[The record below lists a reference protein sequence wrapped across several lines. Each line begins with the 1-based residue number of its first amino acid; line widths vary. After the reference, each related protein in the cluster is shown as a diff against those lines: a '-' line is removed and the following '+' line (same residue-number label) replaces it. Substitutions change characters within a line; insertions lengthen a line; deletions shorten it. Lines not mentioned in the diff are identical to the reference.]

1 MSLPLFTQKLLTW
14 YKKQGRKNLPWQK
27 DKTAYRVWISEIML
41 QQTQVKTVIPYYLRF
56 MEAFPDVNSL
66 ANAPLDSVLTLWA
79 GLGYYTR
86 ARNLHKTALI
96 IQNNYH
102 GKFPSDVEKMIELPG
117 IGRST
122 ASAILAFS
130 EKQALTILDGNVKR
144 VLARLHAVS
153 GWPGKPDVEK
163 QLWQL
168 AETYTPTSR
177 YIVDYTQAIMDLGA
191 TLCTRSKP
199 KCTECPVSN
208 VCLAFKNDETALYP
222 HPSPKKSLPTKRIF
236 FLLLKN
242 QKGEILLERRPETGI
257 WGGLW
262 SLPETSTPDLPFQ
275 YLNNYGLTTKNKTQ
289 VLDPIKHTF
298 SHFKLLATPI
308 CHSVKSTNTR
318 AMSNALILWHN
329 PNDLL
334 PKGVPAPIK
343 KLLAQLSRESL

>member
-1 MSLPLFTQKLLTW
+1 MLDFTRNLLAW
-14 YKKQGRKNLPWQK
+14 FKKQGRKDLPWQQN
-27 DKTAYRVWISEIML
+27 KTAYRVWISEIML

-56 MEAFPDVNSL
+56 IEQFPDVKTL
-66 ANAPLDSVLTLWA
+66 ASASLDSVLALWA

-153 GWPGKPDVEK
+153 GWPGKPEVEK
-163 QLWQL
+163 KLWAI

-199 KCTECPVSN
+199 KCSECPVSKE
-208 VCLAFKNDETALYP
+208 CLAFAKNETALFP
-222 HPSPKKSLPTKRIF
+222 NPSPKKLLPTKRTF

-242 QKGEILLERRPETGI
+242 QKNEILLERRPEAGI

-262 SLPETSTPDLPFQ
+262 SLPETTTPDLPFS
-275 YLNNYGLTTKNKTQ
+275 YLNNYGLSAKNKTQ

-298 SHFKLLATPI
+298 SHFKLIATPI
-308 CHSVKSTNTR
+308 QHLVKSTPTR
-318 AMSNALILWHN
+318 AMSNTLILWHN
-329 PNDLL
+329 PHDLL

-343 KLLAQLSRESL
+343 KLLLQLSREST